1 MWPTSSGVPD
11 AGVFLEADAGLGA
24 ARRPFA
30 LSVSSWG
37 QTSLV
42 MAMTAPIRTKSTI
55 RIWTTIQKRGSCM
68 ALVLLDNRLP

>member
-1 MWPTSSGVPD
+1 
-11 AGVFLEADAGLGA
+11 
-24 ARRPFA
+24 
-30 LSVSSWG
+30 
-37 QTSLV
+37 LV